1 MIEFGVKRNAVG
13 LSVYAGLWRSEKSFD
28 NALIIITKFLS
39 CGKDT
44 ITKDFLGISQRL
56 CKPPN

>member
-44 ITKDFLGISQRL
+44 IAKEFFGNIP
-56 CKPPN
+56 KIV